1 MASSLRSVQIVRA
14 ATDPKHVGRFVFDNP
29 SFRSPMERNLG
40 PFVVVAGIVIL
51 LLGVLIWAGGLSW
64 FGRLPGDIRIER
76 GNVRVYIPVVSM
88 LLVSVVGT
96 LLLSVVRYLFR
107 R

>member
-1 MASSLRSVQIVRA
+1 
-14 ATDPKHVGRFVFDNP
+14 
-29 SFRSPMERNLG
+29 MERNIG
-40 PFVVVAGIVIL
+40 PFVVVAGIVVVL
-51 LLGVLIWAGGLSW
+51 VGVLIWAGGLSW

-76 GNVRVYIPVVSM
+76 GNVRIYIPLVSM

-96 LLLSVVRYLFR
+96 VLLSVVRYLCR

>member
-1 MASSLRSVQIVRA
+1 
-14 ATDPKHVGRFVFDNP
+14 
-29 SFRSPMERNLG
+29 MERNIG
-40 PFVVVAGIVIL
+40 PFVVVAGIVVVL
-51 LLGVLIWAGGLSW
+51 VGVLIWAGGLSW

-76 GNVRVYIPVVSM
+76 GNVRIYIPLVSM

-96 LLLSVVRYLFR
+96 VLLSVVRYLFR

>member
-1 MASSLRSVQIVRA
+1 
-14 ATDPKHVGRFVFDNP
+14 
-29 SFRSPMERNLG
+29 MERNLG
-40 PFVVVAGIVIL
+40 PFIVVAGIVVVL
-51 LLGVLIWAGGLSW
+51 VGVLIWAGGLSW

-76 GNVRVYIPVVSM
+76 ENVRIYIPLVSM

-96 LLLSVVRYLFR
+96 VLLSVVRYLFR